1 MRRGSPMREVSCPRK
16 GAFLLQGWSL
26 RRPGHSWRAEAH
38 CPAQAH
44 LAHHPKEARPVL
56 GHVQL
61 WIHGIQEPLEVL
73 TPKPCTE
80 LSPLCHVPKRL
91 LRKGQNGE
99 PLQATALPIKAFH
112 SPSKPL
118 LSTYCVQSLHRTE
131 RIRNSL
137 RHSGSTPAGDTV
149 AQTTTSPGA
158 LAAGRCGQVQEGRTQ
173 SPC

>member
-1 MRRGSPMREVSCPRK
+1 MREVSGPHK
-16 GAFLLQGWSL
+16 GVFFC
-26 RRPGHSWRAEAH
+26 RVGHSWRPEAH

-73 TPKPCTE
+73 TPKSCTE
-80 LSPLCHVPKRL
+80 LSPLCHIPKGL

-99 PLQATALPIKAFH
+99 PLQATVLPIKDFH

-131 RIRNSL
+131 RIRN

-158 LAAGRCGQVQEGRTQ
+158 LAAGSCGQVQEGRTQ